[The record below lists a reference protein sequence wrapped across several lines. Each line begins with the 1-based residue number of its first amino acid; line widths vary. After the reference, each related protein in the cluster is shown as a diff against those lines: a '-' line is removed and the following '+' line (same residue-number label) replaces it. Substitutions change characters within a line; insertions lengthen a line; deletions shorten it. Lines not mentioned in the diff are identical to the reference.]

1 VVSNW
6 ARAVRAPAVRY
17 LVGGLLVV
25 AAYMFVPLGVPKD
38 VIYFVI
44 GLSCVVA
51 IVRGV
56 RRHAPRNRLGWYLMA
71 AGNAA
76 WVIGDAL
83 YSYFEDVALVSPF
96 PSVADVFYLAAY
108 PLLALGVLSLLT
120 SVGYFLALRRVG
132 VSAIL
137 TLLTSADIAL
147 NGVQTLWAGMH
158 PLPDPRH
165 AGHPVFVTGMLALP
179 VLITLSLWRR
189 ASPRLR
195 AYFVATLLLLATM
208 IPIFTGLTNID
219 RAAYRGL
226 IQRVYTLT
234 VFPPVAVG
242 AWVLAR
248 RVRER
253 GT

>member
-1 VVSNW
+1 VN
-6 ARAVRAPAVRY
+6 RATLLLLRLGVLVPFVYYGIQVAAAPYYPSFSFVGTTASEMGSTNSRHPAV
-17 LVGGLLVV
+17 
-25 AAYMFVPLGVPKD
+25 F
-38 VIYFVI
+38 
-44 GLSCVVA
+44 
-51 IVRGV
+51 
-56 RRHAPRNRLGWYLMA
+56 N
-71 AGNAA
+71 AG
-76 WVIGDAL
+76 IM
-83 YSYFEDVALVSPF
+83 
-96 PSVADVFYLAAY
+96 
-108 PLLALGVLSLLT
+108 ALGVLSLLT